1 MALARLKRSN
11 ASEAGFSLVEVLV
24 ATLVMVTGVLSMA
37 GMFVLATQSNNS
49 ARSSSYSTILAEQK
63 LEQLRSLAWGFD
75 IQNLPVTDTSTDTT
89 VMPESPIGGTGLAPS
104 PADALHRNV

>member
-1 MALARLKRSN
+1 MALAKSKPNN
-11 ASEAGFSLVEVLV
+11 ASEAGFSLAEVLV
-24 ATLVMVTGVLSMA
+24 ATLVMVTGVVSMA

-49 ARSSSYSTILAEQK
+49 ARSSSYATILAEQK

-89 VMPESPIGGTGLAPS
+89 VSPETPNGGTGLQPS
-104 PADALHRNV
+104 PE